1 MTNIIPSI
9 FFDGIDR
16 THVRSMRNRKLPFS
30 GGLAGIAVATV
41 SIFDEASGHFS
52 PQIPVKIKRAG
63 YIVVFQNILSQ
74 IKAFRMSI
82 AGFYD

>member
-63 YIVVFQNILSQ
+63 YIHGSTVEQYGIHTP
-74 IKAFRMSI
+74 
-82 AGFYD
+82 AGGQ